1 MWRNCGGYIRYQ
13 GPPGDHLRPVQDG
26 HEQAAGPCGGE
37 DWGQSEVTKK
47 NLIIIINIIIIFI
60 IIRWK
65 LDVSRRLSDLEVAL
79 EAETEEEDQSE
90 G

>member
-1 MWRNCGGYIRYQ
+1 MWKRGLGTVRGIEEKV
-13 GPPGDHLRPVQDG
+13 DLF
-26 HEQAAGPCGGE
+26 
-37 DWGQSEVTKK
+37 
-47 NLIIIINIIIIFI
+47 III